1 MLIILDG
8 TVVNEEVPVLVTFV
22 DILETFV
29 KRRFVEDDGVG
40 LEGLLDEI
48 VLFLDVNTN
57 VFVVGDLDDS
67 TDVDVSSGVDD
78 NSTVADDRPFV
89 IDGSVEDDST

>member
-40 LEGLLDEI
+40 
-48 VLFLDVNTN
+48 
-57 VFVVGDLDDS
+57 
-67 TDVDVSSGVDD
+67 
-78 NSTVADDRPFV
+78 
-89 IDGSVEDDST
+89 